1 MENTQQ
7 VTAFLLHLA
16 TTHLLLTATHQL
28 TTTHQPTTTHQL
40 TTTIKGIIQAMR
52 QGKVILQVTGNRTP
66 VQGIIIR
73 ALLTKTP
80 THESAETLTDR
91 S

>member
-16 TTHLLLTATHQL
+16 TTHLLLTTTHQL
-28 TTTHQPTTTHQL
+28 TAIQQA

-52 QGKVILQVTGNRTP
+52 QDKVILQAIGNRTP

-73 ALLTKTP
+73 GLLTKTP
-80 THESAETLTDR
+80 THESAETLTDQ